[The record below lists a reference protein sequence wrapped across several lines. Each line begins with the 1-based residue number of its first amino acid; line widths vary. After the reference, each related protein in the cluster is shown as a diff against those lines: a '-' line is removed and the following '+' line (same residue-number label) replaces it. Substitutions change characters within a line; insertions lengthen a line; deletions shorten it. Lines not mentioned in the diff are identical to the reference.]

1 MNNYSVFFTALLFI
15 SLLTGCHFSNS
26 DTTGCQRLDE
36 VRYIK
41 EFPQSFSLT
50 NDESVGLEVIGMKD
64 LCIYDSLLIITTGDK
79 KGMWSFFS
87 LSNYDL
93 LGKFLSRGKGPSEFI
108 QSPYVSHQFL
118 FKEKDQLYA
127 VIQDFQIGKI
137 YKMNIDE
144 SLKTQNLQMSL
155 ITESIPSFLFN
166 FVYIDSVTYYCVEV
180 ADKQCSQIRY
190 MLRDGEKMI
199 PETFEKLNR
208 IKLERGEN
216 MNILSTS
223 TKRNAEGDK
232 IVEMPIGLNQIN
244 LYAIDGS
251 FAKTIC
257 VGDRLDNIADVE
269 NTNRWSR
276 KYTYGHLR
284 TYPGFFAALY
294 INEEEKIYQMGRVK
308 LPVIQCFDWNGEPIA
323 ELKLN
328 RQITSFDIDFVKGYL
343 YTLDSLTDEFY
354 KYDIGDILK
363 KLPS

>member
-1 MNNYSVFFTALLFI
+1 MNNYSVFFISLFFI

-26 DTTGCQRLDE
+26 DTSGCQRLNE

-50 NDESVGLEVIGMKD
+50 NDEPAGLEVIGMKD

-87 LSNYDL
+87 LDNYAP
-93 LGKFLSRGKGPSEFI
+93 LGKFLSKGQGPSEFI
-108 QSPYVSHQFL
+108 QSPYASHQFL
-118 FKEKDQLYA
+118 FKEKGRLYA
-127 VIQDFQIGKI
+127 VIHDFQLGKI

-144 SLKTQNLQMSL
+144 SLKTQSLQMSL
-155 ITESIPSFLFN
+155 MNESLPSYLFN
-166 FVYIDSVTYYCVEV
+166 FVYIDSITYFCVEI

-190 MLRDGEKMI
+190 MLHDGQKII
-199 PETFEKLNR
+199 PETFEKLNS

-223 TKRNAEGDK
+223 TKRNPSGDK

-257 VGDRLDNIADVE
+257 VGNRLDNIEKLE

-276 KYTYGHLR
+276 KYTYRNIR
-284 TYPGFFAALY
+284 TYPDFFSALY
-294 INEEEKIYQMGRVK
+294 INEEEKTYQLGRIT

-328 RQITSFDIDFVKGYL
+328 RHITSFDIDFVNGYL
-343 YTLDSLTDEFY
+343 YTLDAITDEFY
-354 KYDIGDILK
+354 KYDIKDILK
-363 KLPS
+363 KLGQ